1 MLHVQAHAR
10 ARCHASSLP
19 LSQLYTLT
27 LNCHMHRLARAKEV
41 AVEPVLP
48 PEQLASSASAT
59 SASESMAQPPQRQPS
74 GQPPMYGPPA
84 APQIYTSRFSSR
96 PRRPYNPLG
105 AAAGGQGAAAPAA
118 PATSPTGATSG
129 AGNDP
134 ARQTAQPPQQQQ
146 QPEQQRHPLTA
157 ARQHAQQPSTQEAS
171 YGSYTAPEAQRQRPF
186 GFGAA
191 ASASEPTGID
201 AIGSGGLGF
210 RAPIAPR
217 VGLG

>member
-1 MLHVQAHAR
+1 
-10 ARCHASSLP
+10 
-19 LSQLYTLT
+19 
-27 LNCHMHRLARAKEV
+27 MHRLARAKEV
-41 AVEPVLP
+41 AVKPVLP
-48 PEQLASSASAT
+48 PEQLALSASAT
-59 SASESMAQPPQRQPS
+59 SAHESMAQPPQQQPS
-74 GQPPMYGPPA
+74 GQLPMDGPPA

-105 AAAGGQGAAAPAA
+105 AAASGQGAAPTAA
-118 PATSPTGATSG
+118 PATSPTGATSA

-146 QPEQQRHPLTA
+146 QQQQSEQQRQPLTE
-157 ARQHAQQPSTQEAS
+157 ARQHARPPSMQQAS
-171 YGSYTAPEAQRQRPF
+171 YGSYRAPAAQRQRPF
-186 GFGAA
+186 GSGAA

-210 RAPIAPR
+210 RAPVAPR